1 MIEWLNRMTTGAPAG
16 LTLAGTLAALLHGP
30 VAVGDELP
38 QRASD
43 PAYGVALYEYYQGN
57 AFEALTRLNVASAE
71 GGIDGH
77 GDHPALVEGGLM
89 LSYGMTHEAGALFRE
104 LLDENA
110 AVAPGTR
117 NQAWFYLGKVF
128 YLEQDST
135 AARDA
140 LERLDDELLQP
151 CPERPGPVAKPL
163 TN

>member
-71 GGIDGH
+71 GGWSWH
-77 GDHPALVEGGLM
+77 
-89 LSYGMTHEAGALFRE
+89 
-104 LLDENA
+104 
-110 AVAPGTR
+110 
-117 NQAWFYLGKVF
+117 
-128 YLEQDST
+128 T
-135 AARDA
+135 AD
-140 LERLDDELLQP
+140 
-151 CPERPGPVAKPL
+151 PECLRH
-163 TN
+163 